1 MQFVWFSTIFCIKRG
16 SRAKA
21 VFRSPCSLLCSL
33 LELFCFVPSFSRFNP
48 FSLSSSFLFSPFSP
62 LCLSKPS
69 FRSASLA
76 IRPIR
81 FGEQETN
88 RCLAFFRRSSRCSSR
103 YICKDRVFSS
113 FTFRYSPP
121 PLLIFNRRRSSFAGD
136 SLSRSRSLLE
146 TGPQRRFFGP
156 RFCNE
161 ISEIVG
167 IDSEIKKCHSPR
179 TEIIFFPIED
189 KRVPF
194 LERHFFR
201 LLERA
206 INLRESKCEPS
217 RAETTFPFIPNA
229 LTQRRRYDNKE
240 YNHKQCHKFSNS
252 IFQKRKR
259 NSQGCNAVLL
269 FLAFLDSS
277 RLVSSHRTWFPDSS
291 ISHHGPEMQRRLAIT
306 RVPIGNG

>member
-1 MQFVWFSTIFCIKRG
+1 MPRQFSGHHAAFFV
-16 SRAKA
+16 
-21 VFRSPCSLLCSL
+21 PCS
-33 LELFCFVPSFSRFNP
+33 SFSASFLLSRTLTP
-48 FSLSSSFLFSPFSP
+48 SLFPLVFLFSPFFP
-62 LCLSKPS
+62 PCLSKPS

-103 YICKDRVFSS
+103 YICKDRVF
-113 FTFRYSPP
+113 FLLPHFAISPP
-121 PLLIFNRRRSSFAGD
+121 PLLIFNRRHSSFAGD

-146 TGPQRRFFGP
+146 TGLQRRFFDP

-167 IDSEIKKCHSPR
+167 IDSEIKKCHSAR
-179 TEIIFFPIED
+179 TEIIFSPIEN

-206 INLRESKCEPS
+206 INLRESKCEP
-217 RAETTFPFIPNA
+217 RAETTFPIISNA
-229 LTQRRRYDNKE
+229 
-240 YNHKQCHKFSNS
+240 
-252 IFQKRKR
+252 
-259 NSQGCNAVLL
+259 
-269 FLAFLDSS
+269 
-277 RLVSSHRTWFPDSS
+277 
-291 ISHHGPEMQRRLAIT
+291 
-306 RVPIGNG
+306 